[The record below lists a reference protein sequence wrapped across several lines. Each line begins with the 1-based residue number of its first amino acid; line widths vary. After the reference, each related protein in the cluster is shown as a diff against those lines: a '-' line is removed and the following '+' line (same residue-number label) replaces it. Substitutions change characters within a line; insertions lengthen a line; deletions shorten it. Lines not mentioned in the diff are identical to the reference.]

1 MRTKTITVVILLAL
15 ASACFG
21 QEKTP
26 PIAIDFTCTKMDFVK
41 LHLRGYS
48 NTKVHPEKIVFW
60 RPVFDT
66 RSLDPRNQSTKG
78 FVVLGRGVGH
88 VTKQPDWRELGA
100 KLRKV
105 ASDHG
110 ANAIAYE
117 RSSSLFRLQLAISNS
132 KLAFLGRGLSSVG
145 RAPQWH

>member
-1 MRTKTITVVILLAL
+1 MKTKTITVVILLAL

-26 PIAIDFTCTKMDFVK
+26 RIAIDCTFTKMDFVK
-41 LHLRGYS
+41 SHLRGYS

-66 RSLDPRNQSTKG
+66 RSLDPRNQSTQG
-78 FVVLGRGVGH
+78 FIVLGRGVGH

-117 RSSSLFRLQLAISNS
+117 RSGTEFRVQ
-132 KLAFLGRGLSSVG
+132 FLRVQDDILNTALRQNNMKRS
-145 RAPQWH
+145 Q